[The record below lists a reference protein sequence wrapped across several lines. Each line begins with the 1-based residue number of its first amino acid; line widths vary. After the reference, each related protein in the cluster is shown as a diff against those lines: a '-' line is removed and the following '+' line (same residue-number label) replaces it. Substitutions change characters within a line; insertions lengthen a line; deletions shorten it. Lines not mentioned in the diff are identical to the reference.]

1 MVDGKSSQAA
11 LGQKVSALATMFAII
26 PPAVCQAESNSWCWL
41 GWM

>member
-1 MVDGKSSQAA
+1 
-11 LGQKVSALATMFAII
+11 LATMFAII